1 MKTTKIVAFLGVV
14 AMSAVLVYGFGAGD
28 FFKDGGEIISN
39 PWGIVSLVDLYT
51 GFILFS
57 LWIIYREKNMFAKLL
72 WVLAMMIFGFLTG
85 AVYVLYVA
93 IVSKND
99 ILTFFLGH
107 NKENV
112 LE

>member
-1 MKTTKIVAFLGVV
+1 MKVTKFVAFLGVV

-28 FFKDGGEIISN
+28 FLIDGGEILSN

-57 LWIIYREKNMFAKLL
+57 LWIVYREKSIVAMII
-72 WVLAMMIFGFLTG
+72 WVAAMMVFGFLTG
-85 AVYVLYVA
+85 AIYVLYAA
-93 IVSKND
+93 ITSKND

-112 LE
+112 IE